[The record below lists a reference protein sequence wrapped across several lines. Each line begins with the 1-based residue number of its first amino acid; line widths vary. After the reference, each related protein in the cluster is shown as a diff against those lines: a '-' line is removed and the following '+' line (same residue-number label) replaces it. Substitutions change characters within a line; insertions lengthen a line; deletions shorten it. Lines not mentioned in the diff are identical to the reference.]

1 MLWSGMCCALGLI
14 SSRTGKMV
22 GSDGLGHGYNTAST
36 NGTSQ
41 GTTTNVLAEAYQRA
55 KPTAA
60 RGGTNTPGNHKLL
73 HPFRNSRVVVCGSS
87 VITELVKVG
96 QPNRPVTKGNAYGK
110 GKHKIASIIDNAKDK
125 VMETEEHAKQTTMG
139 AVRKAKKA
147 ASVTFRKAKETVCGS
162 WNRYEASFIAEV
174 VDTIDCELDLKQVS
188 TSAHLSGI
196 EACTQ
201 VSLLFHHKE
210 NVCAT
215 ISSFKSLQTHVMI
228 LERKKL

>member
-1 MLWSGMCCALGLI
+1 MNI
-14 SSRTGKMV
+14 SSPDLNEESNTQFSQIHRRLPHLFQITKRRIKLV
-22 GSDGLGHGYNTAST
+22 IYYGLMLAWDRH
-36 NGTSQ
+36 

-125 VMETEEHAKQTTMG
+125 VMETEEHAKQTTRG

-147 ASVTFRKAKETVCGS
+147 ASVTFRKAKETV
-162 WNRYEASFIAEV
+162 YEYEERAKDV
-174 VDTIDCELDLKQVS
+174 VGLGDTKEKVFEKVTGHTAGESLGKTKDSVAHGIGLKQ
-188 TSAHLSGI
+188 A
-196 EACTQ
+196 
-201 VSLLFHHKE
+201 
-210 NVCAT
+210 
-215 ISSFKSLQTHVMI
+215 SS
-228 LERKKL
+228 RKWLIQLTVN